1 MTNETYI
8 QRRDELV
15 RRQPPFVVVNQ
26 NELTPEPGGFLR
38 YGAALLPLTA
48 EAQAAYDR
56 FIGLTNVQK
65 KRVSA
70 SYGGEGVDLF
80 RRELAQ
86 TGRGGRPGRV
96 ALVAAG
102 AERVV
107 TAVTP
112 GPNTLMS
119 MSNGGRLGFRR
130 ALPFNF
136 GIWAGFT
143 VVMLLCTAL
152 CGALSALI
160 PRIRLPMLVL
170 GAAYM
175 LHLAWKT
182 WRSGP
187 LSGGQSGGD
196 GFWSG
201 LLLQF
206 INPKIYIY
214 GIVSMEACILPLL
227 PGADAAA
234 GGLCRAAGLHRLRLH
249 PAVVRLRLPV
259 PAAVLPLRQGHQ
271 HGDGPGP
278 GVVRRLPVPVKRAPP
293 GFGKTA
299 KNRHGSRAMP
309 VPVFCRGPA
318 LSPAPPSVRQRFPHS
333 SAGPGGSCPSA
344 PPGSSPAARPRCGS
358 RPGSSRRRTSCP

>member
-1 MTNETYI
+1 MFSWFSFLTY
-8 QRRDELV
+8 
-15 RRQPPFVVVNQ
+15 
-26 NELTPEPGGFLR
+26 
-38 YGAALLPLTA
+38 A
-48 EAQAAYDR
+48 
-56 FIGLTNVQK
+56 
-65 KRVSA
+65 
-70 SYGGEGVDLF
+70 
-80 RRELAQ
+80 
-86 TGRGGRPGRV
+86 
-96 ALVAAG
+96 
-102 AERVV
+102 VV

-130 ALPFNF
+130 ALPFNL

-187 LSGGQSGGD
+187 LSDGQSGGD

-214 GIVSMEACILPLL
+214 GIVSMEAYILPFYQGRPL
-227 PGADAAA
+227 PLA
-234 GGLCRAAGLHRLRLH
+234 GF
-249 PAVVRLRLPV
+249 
-259 PAAVLPLRQGHQ
+259 AVLLAFIGFAFTLLWSAF
-271 HGDGPGP
+271 GSLF
-278 GVVRRLPVPVKRAPP
+278 RLL
-293 GFGKTA
+293 F
-299 KNRHGSRAMP
+299 SRYARVTNTVM
-309 VPVFCRGPA
+309 A
-318 LSPAPPSVRQRFPHS
+318 LTLVWCAVSLFL
-333 SAGPGGSCPSA
+333 
-344 PPGSSPAARPRCGS
+344 
-358 RPGSSRRRTSCP
+358 